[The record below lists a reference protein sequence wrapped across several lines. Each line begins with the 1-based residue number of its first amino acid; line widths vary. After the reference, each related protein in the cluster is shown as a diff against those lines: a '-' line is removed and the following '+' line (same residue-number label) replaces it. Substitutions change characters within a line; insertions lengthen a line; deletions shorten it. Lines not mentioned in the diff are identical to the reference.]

1 VAGLFLWESTANY
14 TKPALSFEQQAQRLL
29 ERGLTAPDKNL
40 LVKRLSMVNYY
51 RLSAYWYPFKQV
63 DSSTGKESFAPNMS
77 FETIWRRYAF
87 DRKLRLLV
95 MEAVEQ
101 VEVTILRTRMVEQ
114 FTLLHGPFGYSD
126 IKNFNPKFLPEA
138 HSRWLS
144 ELDEAIK
151 RSSEEFVE
159 HFQRKYTGEPHLPL
173 WMAVEV
179 MTFGQLFTLFRN
191 LHRSEQQRLA
201 KDFDLYPPVLESWLH
216 TLNFIRNTCAHHAR
230 LWNRELSIRPFLPD
244 ARHHPEWYIPETLDN
259 RRVFA
264 VLTLLQYLL
273 IYIDS
278 QNDWRARLERL
289 LAEYP
294 ELPLDGMGFPQ
305 NWHACPLWGNPRS
318 NA

>member
-1 VAGLFLWESTANY
+1 
-14 TKPALSFEQQAQRLL
+14 
-29 ERGLTAPDKNL
+29 
-40 LVKRLSMVNYY
+40 MVNYY

-63 DSSTGKESFAPNMS
+63 DASIGEERFAPNTS
-77 FETIWRRYAF
+77 FEIIWRRYTF

-114 FTLLHGPFGYSD
+114 FTLLHGPFGHCD
-126 IKNFNPKFLPEA
+126 IKNFNPRFLPEA
-138 HSRWLS
+138 HVRLMS
-144 ELDEAIK
+144 ELDEAVK
-151 RSSEEFVE
+151 RSSEEFVGR
-159 HFQRKYTGEPHLPL
+159 FQRKYSGESHLPL

-191 LHRSEQQRLA
+191 LHRSEQQKLA
-201 KDFDLYPPVLESWLH
+201 KVFDLYPPVLVSWLH

-244 ARHHPEWYIPETLDN
+244 ARHHPEWHIPETFDN

-273 IYIDS
+273 VSIDS
-278 QNDWRARLERL
+278 QNDWKTKLEAL

-294 ELPLDGMGFPQ
+294 ELPLNWMGFPKK
-305 NWHACPLWGNPRS
+305 WHACPLWGKS
-318 NA
+318 SQ

>member
-1 VAGLFLWESTANY
+1 VAGFCCRESEVKY

-29 ERGLTAPDKNL
+29 DRGLIAPDKDL
-40 LVKRLSMVNYY
+40 LIKRLSMVNYY

-63 DSSTGKESFAPNMS
+63 DASIGEERFAPNTS
-77 FETIWRRYAF
+77 FEIIWRRYTF

-114 FTLLHGPFGYSD
+114 FTLLHGPFGHCD
-126 IKNFNPKFLPEA
+126 IKNFNPRFLPEA
-138 HSRWLS
+138 YSRWMS
-144 ELDEAIK
+144 ELDEAVK
-151 RSSEEFVE
+151 RSSEEFVGR
-159 HFQRKYTGEPHLPL
+159 FQRKYTGEPHLPL

-179 MTFGQLFTLFRN
+179 MTFGQLFTLLRN

-201 KDFDLYPPVLESWLH
+201 KVFDLYPPVLVSWLH

-244 ARHHPEWYIPETLDN
+244 ARHHPEWHIPETFDN

-273 IYIDS
+273 VSIDS
-278 QNDWRARLERL
+278 QNDWKTKLEAL

-294 ELPLDGMGFPQ
+294 ELPLNWMGFPKK
-305 NWHACPLWGNPRS
+305 WHACPLWGKS
-318 NA
+318 SQ